1 MTAFKNYGLLL
12 LNVLGVV
19 ALFSICE
26 AISYR
31 HNFRLDLTPG
41 KFFTLSQHSL
51 RILDGVNRDVKV
63 LAFLGREDARNNY
76 LRDLFWRIAERQPH
90 IKTRFV
96 DLNRNPALART
107 YRADAYGSVIVEC
120 GPRRKSFSNAT
131 EEVLMAAILQ
141 VTRDYEK
148 YVYVLSGHGEGD
160 IADADRKKG
169 YSTLRNVLEQ
179 EFYHVKPLSL
189 FGSQQIPSDAATIIV
204 LGSRRDLMPEEASKL
219 DHYLRTGGSML
230 VLLDPGASP
239 SMAAFLRGYRVD
251 LPAEIIGE
259 SDNQLS
265 AGEPITSRIAE
276 KSPASSVTSTSD
288 DPLFSL
294 FGPIDVLPGDNED
307 IDPLPLLSTSGNS
320 WAIPLRGREF
330 PENLEF
336 DAKRGDR
343 HGPFVV
349 GVSLAV
355 RIRGAEPAKEDQ
367 AVHKAGRLIV
377 YSDAD
382 FANNQFIEMLGNRD
396 LAVNSVNWLAL
407 EDTLIGVRPERQ
419 VGGKEQFYLTSR
431 QNYTLFMLGVIALP
445 AVFVVLGGLVF
456 VRRRMN

>member
-1 MTAFKNYGLLL
+1 MTAFKNYGLLF
-12 LNVLGVV
+12 LNVLGVL

-31 HNFRLDLTPG
+31 HNRRLDLTPG

-51 RILDGVNRDVKV
+51 RILDHVDKDVKV
-63 LAFLGREDARNNY
+63 LAFFGREDARNNY
-76 LRDLFWRIAERQPH
+76 LRDLFWRMEERQPH

-96 DLNRNPALART
+96 DLNRNPALARA
-107 YRADAYGSVIVEC
+107 YRADSYGSVIVEC
-120 GPRRKSFSNAT
+120 GPRRKSFSNAR

-148 YVYVLSGHGEGD
+148 FVYVLSGHGEGN

-169 YSTLRNVLEQ
+169 YSTVRNVLEQ

-189 FGSQQIPSDAATIIV
+189 FRSQEIPPDAAAIIV
-204 LGSRRDLMPEEASKL
+204 LGSRRDLLPEEASKL
-219 DHYLRTGGSML
+219 DHYLRSGGAML

-239 SMAAFLRGYRVD
+239 SMAAFLRRYRVD

-265 AGEPITSRIAE
+265 AGEAITSRIAE
-276 KSPASSVTSTSD
+276 RSRESSVTSTSD
-288 DPLFSL
+288 DPLFSQ
-294 FGPIDVLPGDNED
+294 FGPINVLPGDNED
-307 IDPLPLLSTSGNS
+307 IDVLTLLSTSKSS
-320 WAIPLRGREF
+320 WTIPLRGRDL

-355 RIRGAEPAKEDQ
+355 RIAGAEPAKEDQ
-367 AVHKAGRLIV
+367 PVHKAGRLIV

-382 FANNQFIEMLGNRD
+382 FANNEFIEMLGNRD
-396 LAVNSVNWLAL
+396 LVVNSVNWLAL
-407 EDTLIGVRPERQ
+407 EDTLIGVRPERRIA
-419 VGGKEQFYLTSR
+419 GKEQFYLSSR
-431 QNYTLFMLGVIALP
+431 QNYTLFMLGVVILP
-445 AVFVVLGGLVF
+445 SVFVVLGTLVF
-456 VRRRMN
+456 VQRRMN